1 MIPND
6 DDDDANRPLRSIP
19 NDDDDDDDAN
29 CPLRS
34 IPNDDELSHNFSL
47 IPSLP
52 NPSEAAEMSSNSEHH
67 QLMANPYHLL
77 SDNGGAVGHIYSSD
91 LHNPFV
97 EPGFNI
103 ASPTS
108 FVPETSDWIPSP
120 LPDIFDFPSGSPIQ
134 IMDDGVI
141 DEIHKQSDLPVWDDH
156 LITGED
162 SLMSAVLED
171 LLLDT
176 NFNSSASKVQQL
188 NTQSQIQQPQVV
200 LPQPSPCVELR
211 PLVRTVSSNSNNSNN
226 SNNAAAA
233 AKGRMRWT
241 PELHEVFV
249 DAVNQL
255 GGSNKATPKGVLK
268 HMKVQGLT
276 IYHVKSHLQK
286 YRQAKYLPE
295 PSEAGQPETKL
306 TPLEQITSDDTRRGI
321 DVTEALRIQME
332 LQKKLHEQLEI
343 QRTMQLRIEEQGK
356 ALLMMFEKQNMG
368 FGKPEQE
375 DRTSAKTPENGSE
388 DSDSPRP
395 KRPRNEE

>member
-1 MIPND
+1 
-6 DDDDANRPLRSIP
+6 
-19 NDDDDDDDAN
+19 
-29 CPLRS
+29 
-34 IPNDDELSHNFSL
+34 
-47 IPSLP
+47 
-52 NPSEAAEMSSNSEHH
+52 MSFNSEHI
-67 QLMANPYHLL
+67 QVMENPYHLL
-77 SDNGGAVGHIYSSD
+77 SDNGGAVGHIFSSD

-120 LPDIFDFPSGSPIQ
+120 LPDIFDFPSGSPNQ

-162 SLMSAVLED
+162 SLMSTVLED

-176 NFNSSASKVQQL
+176 NFNSASKVQELSMQA
-188 NTQSQIQQPQVV
+188 QIQQPQVV
-200 LPQPSPCVELR
+200 MQQPSPYAEMR
-211 PLVRTVSSNSNNSNN
+211 PLVRTVSSNSNNNNN
-226 SNNAAAA
+226 SNNNAAAA

-286 YRQAKYLPE
+286 YRSAKYTPE
-295 PSEAGQPETKL
+295 PSGAGPPETQL
-306 TPLEQITSDDTRRGI
+306 TPLEQITSTRRGI

-388 DSDSPRP
+388 ESDSPRP